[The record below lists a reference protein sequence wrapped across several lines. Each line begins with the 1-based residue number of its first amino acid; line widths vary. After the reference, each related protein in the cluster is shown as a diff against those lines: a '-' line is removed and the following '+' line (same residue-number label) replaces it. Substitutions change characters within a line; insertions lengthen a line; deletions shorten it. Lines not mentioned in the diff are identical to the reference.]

1 MSTTPR
7 QSDTEHTPSARAMAE
22 QAMLRAS
29 LWMTLALAA
38 LGVGFGLVSGS
49 LAIVFD
55 GVSSTIDAA
64 MTFLSLA
71 VARLVLLEGSRR
83 FQFGYWHLEPMTLAL
98 KGGLLVVFCFYG
110 FVTALGDLFTGG
122 RDLDFGW
129 AVGYA
134 ALATGL
140 GLVMLL
146 YERHGNRR
154 VGSDLVRL
162 DAMSWL
168 MATAISGA
176 LLVTF
181 AIALALEDTRHAW
194 LAPYADPLVLAALSA
209 GIAFMPIGMLRE
221 AWRDIFQMAPTHLNV
236 QVEQVMRDFVQK
248 HGLAAYSSYVARV
261 GRAQF
266 IEIYVVLPADFRIE
280 RIATLDAL
288 RAEIAAALGAA
299 GPDRWL
305 TVAFT
310 GDAQTI

>member
-1 MSTTPR
+1 MAN
-7 QSDTEHTPSARAMAE
+7 DLAAAE

-29 LWMTLALAA
+29 LWVTLALAA
-38 LGVGFGLVSGS
+38 IGVGFGLVSGS

-64 MTFLSLA
+64 MTVLSLA
-71 VARLVLLEGSRR
+71 VARLVLQDGSRR

-129 AVGYA
+129 ALGYA
-134 ALATGL
+134 ALATAL
-140 GLVMLL
+140 GLAMFL
-146 YERHGNRR
+146 YERRGNRR
-154 VGSDLVRL
+154 IGSALVRL
-162 DAMSWL
+162 DAVSWL
-168 MATAISGA
+168 MATIISGA

-181 AIALALEDTRHAW
+181 AVALALEGTHWAW
-194 LAPYADPLVLAALSA
+194 AARYADPLVLAALSA
-209 GIAFMPIGMLRE
+209 GIAFMPIAMLRE
-221 AWRDIFQMAPTHLNV
+221 AWRDIFQMAPSPLNAL
-236 QVEQVMRDFVQK
+236 VERVMADFVQQ
-248 HGLAAYSSYVARV
+248 HGLTTYRSYVSRV

-266 IEIYVVLPADFRIE
+266 IEVHVVLPAEFPVQRID
-280 RIATLDAL
+280 TLDAM
-288 RAEIAAALGAA
+288 RREIAQALDATGSAA

-310 GDAQTI
+310 GDATSI

>member
-1 MSTTPR
+1 MS
-7 QSDTEHTPSARAMAE
+7 SERANPE
-22 QAMLRAS
+22 QAMLRHS

-38 LGVGFGLVSGS
+38 IGVGFGLVSGS

-110 FVTALGDLFTGG
+110 LVTALGDLFTGG

-129 AVGYA
+129 ALGYA
-134 ALATGL
+134 AVATGL
-140 GLVMLL
+140 SLAMFL

-154 VGSDLVRL
+154 IGSDLVRL
-162 DAMSWL
+162 DAVSWL
-168 MATAISGA
+168 MSMIISGA

-181 AIALALEDTRHAW
+181 AIALALEGTSWAW
-194 LAPYADPLVLAALSA
+194 AARYADPLVLAALSA
-209 GIAFMPIGMLRE
+209 GIACMPIAMLRE
-221 AWRDIFQMAPTHLNV
+221 AWRDIFQIAPTPLNAL
-236 QVEQVMRDFVQK
+236 VEQVMHGFVEE
-248 HGLAAYSSYVARV
+248 HGLATYSSYVARV

-266 IEIYVVLPADFRIE
+266 IELHVVLPADFPIE
-280 RIATLDAL
+280 RIDTLDAM
-288 RAEIAAALGAA
+288 RREIAGALGVA

-310 GDAQTI
+310 GDAGLI

>member
-1 MSTTPR
+1 MLTGGANP
-7 QSDTEHTPSARAMAE
+7 E
-22 QAMLRAS
+22 QAMLRHS
-29 LWMTLALAA
+29 LAMTILLAA
-38 LGVGFGLVSGS
+38 VGVGFGLVSGS

-83 FQFGYWHLEPMTLAL
+83 FQFGYWHLEPMALAL

-110 FVTALGDLFTGG
+110 LVTALGDLFTGG

-129 AVGYA
+129 ALGYA
-134 ALATGL
+134 AVATAAS
-140 GLVMLL
+140 LVMFL

-154 VGSDLVRL
+154 IGSALVGL
-162 DAMSWL
+162 DAVSWL
-168 MATAISGA
+168 MSTIISGA

-181 AIALALEDTRHAW
+181 AIALTLGGTPYAW
-194 LAPYADPLVLAALSA
+194 AAAYADPLVLACLSA
-209 GIAFMPIGMLRE
+209 GIALMPIAMLRD
-221 AWRDIFQMAPTHLNV
+221 AWRDIFQIAPTPLDAEV
-236 QVEQVMRDFVQK
+236 KLVMDAFVAR
-248 HGLAAYSSYVARV
+248 HGLTTYSSYVARV

-266 IEIYVVLPADFRIE
+266 IELHVVLPAAYPLE

-288 RAEIAAALGAA
+288 RAEIAGELGGA

-310 GDAQTI
+310 GDPSVI